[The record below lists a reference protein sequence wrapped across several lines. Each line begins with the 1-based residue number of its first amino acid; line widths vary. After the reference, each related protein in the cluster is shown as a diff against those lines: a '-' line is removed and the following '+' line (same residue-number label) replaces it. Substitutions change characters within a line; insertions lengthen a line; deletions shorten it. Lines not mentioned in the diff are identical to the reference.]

1 MAKMT
6 TASKS
11 PSTKKNGLHTPAL
24 PKGKPES
31 VGLSSSRLTAL
42 SDAFRR
48 HVDQGNMPG
57 AVVMV
62 ARRGKIAHFD
72 AIGRQDPASD
82 APMRPDSV
90 FRVYSMTKPIT
101 SVAIM
106 MLVEEGRMLIN
117 DPVSKYFP
125 AYANVQVS
133 EPRDGQLHLVPLA
146 REITIQD
153 LLRHTSGLVSHTIGT
168 GPLQT
173 LYAEKGISSRNRTN
187 KENAELLATLPLYC
201 QPGTEWKYSR
211 STDLLGSIIEVVT
224 GKSLGAFLT
233 ERIFAPLKM
242 MDTGFYIDESR
253 GKGRLAEAFPKDPWT
268 GEAVSLWSMLERPQL
283 EAGGGGLVS
292 TAMDYA
298 RFAQMLLNGG
308 KLDGERIVSP
318 KTLELMTSDHLGPDV
333 KVASNLI
340 PPGHGFGLGF
350 AVRLERGMA
359 HYPGS
364 VGQYFW
370 GGRAGTQFWVD
381 PKEQLFALLMVQ
393 APGQREHLRVQLRNL
408 VYAAIDS

>member
-1 MAKMT
+1 MT
-6 TASKS
+6 KTATARK
-11 PSTKKNGLHTPAL
+11 PAAKKNGFHTPPL

-31 VGLSSSRLTAL
+31 VGLSSARLRAL

-48 HVDQGNMPG
+48 HVDAGSLPG
-57 AVVMV
+57 AVLMV
-62 ARRGKIAHFD
+62 ARRGKVAHFD

-82 APMRPDSV
+82 AAMRLDSV

-101 SVAIM
+101 SVAVM

-125 AYANVQVS
+125 AYANVQVAVPGND
-133 EPRDGQLHLVPLA
+133 ELQLTKLE

-153 LLRHTSGLVSHTIGT
+153 LLRHTSGLVSHTIGS

-173 LYAEKGISSRNRTN
+173 LYAEKGISSRNRAN
-187 KENAELLATLPLYC
+187 KENAELLATLPLFC

-242 MDTGFYIDESR
+242 MDTGFFIDEER
-253 GKGRLAEAFPKDPWT
+253 GKGRLAEAFPTDPWT
-268 GEAVSLWSMLERPQL
+268 GEAVSLWSMLERPKL

-308 KLDGERIVSP
+308 KLDRERIIGP
-318 KTLELMTSDHLGPDV
+318 KTLELMTSDHLAPSV
-333 KVASNLI
+333 KVESPLI

-350 AVRLERGMA
+350 AVRRERGMA

-370 GGRAGTQFWVD
+370 GGRGGTQFWVD

-393 APGQREHLRVQLRNL
+393 APGQREYLRVQLRDL
-408 VYAAIDS
+408 VYAALDN

>member
-1 MAKMT
+1 M
-6 TASKS
+6 
-11 PSTKKNGLHTPAL
+11 
-24 PKGKPES
+24 
-31 VGLSSSRLTAL
+31 
-42 SDAFRR
+42 
-48 HVDQGNMPG
+48 Q
-57 AVVMV
+57 V
-62 ARRGKIAHFD
+62 A
-72 AIGRQDPASD
+72 
-82 APMRPDSV
+82 
-90 FRVYSMTKPIT
+90 
-101 SVAIM
+101 
-106 MLVEEGRMLIN
+106 
-117 DPVSKYFP
+117 
-125 AYANVQVS
+125 
-133 EPRDGQLHLVPLA
+133 EPRNGELHLTPLA

-168 GPLQT
+168 GPLQS
-173 LYAEKGISSRNRTN
+173 LYAEKGISSRSRTN

-201 QPGTEWKYSR
+201 QPGAEWKYSR

-253 GKGRLAEAFPKDPWT
+253 GKGRLAEAFPQDPWT
-268 GEAVSLWSMLERPQL
+268 GEAVSLWSMLERPNL

-308 KLDGERIVSP
+308 TLDRERIVGP
-318 KTLELMTSDHLGPDV
+318 KTLELMTSDHLGPGV
-333 KVASNLI
+333 KVESNLI

-350 AVRLERGMA
+350 AVRLARGMA

-381 PKEQLFALLMVQ
+381 PNEELFALLMVQ
-393 APGQREHLRVQLRNL
+393 APGQREHLRVQLRDL
-408 VYAAIDS
+408 VYAAVDS

>member
-1 MAKMT
+1 
-6 TASKS
+6 
-11 PSTKKNGLHTPAL
+11 
-24 PKGKPES
+24 
-31 VGLSSSRLTAL
+31 
-42 SDAFRR
+42 
-48 HVDQGNMPG
+48 
-57 AVVMV
+57 
-62 ARRGKIAHFD
+62 
-72 AIGRQDPASD
+72 
-82 APMRPDSV
+82 
-90 FRVYSMTKPIT
+90 
-101 SVAIM
+101 
-106 MLVEEGRMLIN
+106 
-117 DPVSKYFP
+117 
-125 AYANVQVS
+125 
-133 EPRDGQLHLVPLA
+133 
-146 REITIQD
+146 
-153 LLRHTSGLVSHTIGT
+153 LRHTSGLVSHTIGS

-187 KENAELLATLPLYC
+187 KENAELLATLPLFC

-242 MDTGFYIDESR
+242 MDTGFFIDEER
-253 GKGRLAEAFPKDPWT
+253 GKGRLAEAFPTDPWT
-268 GEAVSLWSMLERPQL
+268 GEAVSLWSMLERPKL

-308 KLDGERIVSP
+308 KLDRERIIGP
-318 KTLELMTSDHLGPDV
+318 KTLELMTSDHLAPSV
-333 KVASNLI
+333 KVESPLI

-350 AVRLERGMA
+350 AVRRERGMA

-370 GGRAGTQFWVD
+370 GGRGGTQFWVD

-393 APGQREHLRVQLRNL
+393 APGQREYLRVQLRDL
-408 VYAAIDS
+408 VYAAVDN

>member
-1 MAKMT
+1 
-6 TASKS
+6 
-11 PSTKKNGLHTPAL
+11 
-24 PKGKPES
+24 
-31 VGLSSSRLTAL
+31 
-42 SDAFRR
+42 
-48 HVDQGNMPG
+48 
-57 AVVMV
+57 
-62 ARRGKIAHFD
+62 
-72 AIGRQDPASD
+72 
-82 APMRPDSV
+82 
-90 FRVYSMTKPIT
+90 
-101 SVAIM
+101 M
-106 MLVEEGRMLIN
+106 MLVEDGRMLIN

-125 AYANVQVS
+125 AYANVQVATS
-133 EPRDGQLHLVPLA
+133 RDGGLQLAPLA

-168 GPLQT
+168 GALQSMY
-173 LYAEKGISSRNRTN
+173 LEHGISSRSRTN

-242 MDTGFYIDESR
+242 MDTGFTIDESR
-253 GKGRLAEAFPKDPWT
+253 GKGRLAEAFAKDPWT
-268 GEAVSLWSMLERPQL
+268 GEAVSLWNMLERPNL

-298 RFAQMLLNGG
+298 RFAQMLLGGG
-308 KLDGERIVSP
+308 KLDGERIIGP
-318 KTLELMTSDHLGPDV
+318 KTLELMTSDHLGPGV
-333 KVASNLI
+333 KVESNLI

-381 PKEQLFALLMVQ
+381 PKEGLFALLMVQ
-393 APGQREHLRVQLRNL
+393 APGQREHLRVQLRDL

>member
-1 MAKMT
+1 MNKIET
-6 TASKS
+6 I
-11 PSTKKNGLHTPAL
+11 
-24 PKGKPES
+24 E
-31 VGLSSSRLTAL
+31 
-42 SDAFRR
+42 DDRR
-48 HVDQGNMPG
+48 HLLAPFHGEKP
-57 AVVMV
+57 V
-62 ARRGKIAHFD
+62 APQWFND

-82 APMRPDSV
+82 VAMRHDSV

-106 MLVEEGRMLIN
+106 LLVEEGRMLIN

-125 AYANVQVS
+125 AYANVQVGV
-133 EPRDGQLHLVPLA
+133 PRNGELQLTKLE

-173 LYAEKGISSRNRTN
+173 LYAEKGISNRSRTN
-187 KENAELLATLPLYC
+187 KENAELLATLPLFC
-201 QPGTEWKYSR
+201 QPGAEWKYSR

-224 GKSLGAFLT
+224 GQSLGAFLT

-242 MDTGFYIDESR
+242 MDTGFYIDEDR
-253 GKGRLAEAFPKDPWT
+253 GNGRLAEAFPTDPWT
-268 GEAVSLWSMLERPQL
+268 GEAVSLWSMLERPKL

-308 KLDGERIVSP
+308 KLDGVRIIGP
-318 KTLELMTSDHLGPDV
+318 KTLELMTSDHLGPNV
-333 KVASNLI
+333 KVESTLI

-350 AVRLERGMA
+350 AVRRERGMA

-381 PKEQLFALLMVQ
+381 PQEQLFALLMVQ
-393 APGQREHLRVQLRNL
+393 APGQREYLRVLFRNL
-408 VYAAIDS
+408 VYAAIES